1 MTPATV
7 EENCP
12 MMINIESVIDRLT
25 EISRSMD
32 PIGSAKKYRAQL
44 EDIVSKSEEAYN
56 NPDFDVQKAVREIVR
71 DYIKRALHREHTLSD
86 AAHLLGLSNY
96 QTLKN
101 WMEKY
106 DIEKPKRA
114 ERRRANR
121 RESS

>member
-1 MTPATV
+1 
-7 EENCP
+7 

-44 EDIVSKSEEAYN
+44 EDIVSKGEGYN

-71 DYIKRALHREHTLSD
+71 DYIKRALQREHTLSD
-86 AAHLLGLSNY
+86 TAHLLGLSNY